1 MKARAE
7 NLLFILVRPT
17 YLGNIGS
24 IARVLKNFGLSQ
36 LRLVDPPRNYKDSEA
51 RRMSAGAFDILKHAK
66 VYENLSDALK
76 DIAIAIGTTAG
87 HHRAQTPEAFS
98 RVKDEIAFSSQSNR
112 IAWVF
117 GDERNGLSK
126 EELQRCHRT
135 VTLPVCVDF
144 PSLNV
149 AQAVGLIA
157 YEMSIIDI
165 EAAGDQCEP
174 NPTGDQDDELIS
186 QLDSLLDR
194 LEFTR
199 TYNRQVVVKELRCLY
214 QRMLPTKREHELL
227 REVIRRV
234 RIRLGDK
241 VVPESDQGDY
251 QERPDPSRR

>member
-7 NLLFILVRPT
+7 NLVFILVRPT

-24 IARVLKNFGLSQ
+24 TARVLKNFGHSQ

-51 RRMSAGAFDILKHAK
+51 RRMSAGAFDVLKHAE
-66 VYENLSDALK
+66 VYDSLSDALK
-76 DIAIAIGTTAG
+76 DVSIAIGTTAG
-87 HHRAQTPEAFS
+87 HHRAQAPEPFS
-98 RVKDEIAFSSQSNR
+98 RIKDEIVLGSQTNR
-112 IAWVF
+112 VAWVF

-135 VTLPVCVDF
+135 VTLPVCSDF

-157 YEMSIIDI
+157 YEMCKT
-165 EAAGDQCEP
+165 ELQAADEQRQNGPSGE
-174 NPTGDQDDELIS
+174 QDDELIS
-186 QLDSLLDR
+186 QLDDLLDR

-199 TYNRQVVVKELRCLY
+199 TYNRQVVLKELRSLY
-214 QRMLPTKREHELL
+214 QRMLPTQREHELL

-234 RIRLGDK
+234 RIRLDDTANREHDRCAPGH
-241 VVPESDQGDY
+241 
-251 QERPDPSRR
+251 PSTA

>member
-7 NLLFILVRPT
+7 NLVFILVRPT

-36 LRLVDPPRNYKDSEA
+36 LRLVDPPRNYKDAEA
-51 RRMSAGAFDILKHAK
+51 RRMSAGAFDILKHAQ

-87 HHRAQTPEAFS
+87 HHRAKAPEAFS
-98 RVKDEIAFSSQSNR
+98 RVKNEIVLRSQSNR

-126 EELQRCHRT
+126 EEVQRCHRT
-135 VTLPVCVDF
+135 VTLPVRADF

-157 YEMSIIDI
+157 YEMSSG
-165 EAAGDQCEP
+165 ELETAGEQRDP
-174 NPTGDQDDELIS
+174 NPTGEQDDELIS
-186 QLDSLLDR
+186 QLEDLLDR

-199 TYNRQVVVKELRCLY
+199 TYNRQVILKELRGLY
-214 QRMLPTKREHELL
+214 QRMLPTQREHELF

-234 RIRLGDK
+234 RIRLGGLEIEENDR
-241 VVPESDQGDY
+241 GDAKH
-251 QERPDPSRR
+251 R

>member
-1 MKARAE
+1 MAKARAE

-24 IARVLKNFGLSQ
+24 IARVLKNFGLTQ
-36 LRLVDPPRNYKDSEA
+36 LRLVDPPRNYKDAEA
-51 RRMSAGAFDILKHAK
+51 RRMSAGAFDVLKQAQ
-66 VYENLSDALK
+66 VYETLSDALK
-76 DIAIAIGTTAG
+76 DVSIAVGTTAG
-87 HHRAQTPEAFS
+87 QYRARAPEPFS
-98 RVKDEIAFSSQSNR
+98 RIKDEILSSSRINR

-135 VTLPVCVDF
+135 ATLPVSSDF

-157 YEMSIIDI
+157 YEMAKSNVED
-165 EAAGDQCEP
+165 EQHEP
-174 NPTGDQDDELIS
+174 RPRGDQDDELIS
-186 QLDSLLDR
+186 QLDDLLDR

-199 TYNRQVVVKELRCLY
+199 SYNRQVVLKELRSLY
-214 QRMLPTKREHELL
+214 QRMLPTQREHELL

-234 RIRLGDK
+234 RIRLDDRAN
-241 VVPESDQGDY
+241 PEHD
-251 QERPDPSRR
+251 RCAPRHPSTA